1 MTDRK
6 TPMQRYRDVADRE
19 LLRRVAVLVR
29 DRMAKW
35 VFEKR
40 TRDFAVET
48 CNIDWM
54 IDRVLA
60 DAPPSRS
67 PLVYLNCACGRQKV
81 MRDPD
86 VMYEA
91 GVEEGRRENAAAH
104 ARGVAEERERWMQ
117 AVTSLVGY
125 ETASAVRDDVD
136 RVAQE
141 VKRD

>member
-67 PLVYLNCACGRQKV
+67 PLVAEEAIRLRGV
-81 MRDPD
+81 RDAA
-86 VMYEA
+86 M
-91 GVEEGRRENAAAH
+91 AAAKDLT
-104 ARGVAEERERWMQ
+104 GGE
-117 AVTSLVGY
+117 LFI
-125 ETASAVRDDVD
+125 DDKNGIGLIAACAALAPD
-136 RVAQE
+136 DAQLRAALDAAKE
-141 VKRD
+141 KP